1 MLRLTAPVL
10 LRIAVLAAPLAVGYA
25 CITAQENAGSIE
37 QEMSRDIGRGAV
49 ARRVGR
55 FVACGDLEPDA
66 MERVTGT
73 IDRARAAF
81 AKQFF
86 RTPPDKD
93 LRVYLFPDASSYES
107 FIQRKY
113 ARPPSSP
120 YGFYLPQSRSLV
132 MNIGTGTGTLVHE
145 MAHALADFDFPDI
158 PAWFNEGFASLFEQS
173 RFENGKIRGL
183 VNWRLKGLQKGLA
196 EGAFLPFER
205 LTSYTGRAFY
215 DGDSGFRYAEARYL
229 CLWLQEQGLLET
241 YYAKFREART
251 EDPAGFVTLK
261 AVLGRPVADVEAEF
275 VVWAKGLR
283 LTPP

>member
-1 MLRLTAPVL
+1 MFISRPVA
-10 LRIAVLAAPLAVGYA
+10 LRIAVLAAPLFAGYA
-25 CITAQENAGSIE
+25 WISAEDDPDAVAG
-37 QEMSRDIGRGAV
+37 EMKRDIGRGAA
-49 ARRVGR
+49 ARRVGP
-55 FVACGDLEPDA
+55 FVACGDLDPDA
-66 MERVTGT
+66 MDRVTGT

-93 LRVYLFPDASSYES
+93 LRVYLFPDAASYES
-107 FIQRKY
+107 FIRRKY
-113 ARPPSSP
+113 VRPPSSP

-173 RFENGKIRGL
+173 RFEDGKIRGL

-196 EGAFLPFER
+196 EGAFLPFEK
-205 LTSYTGRAFY
+205 LTSFTGREFY
-215 DGDSGFRYAEARYL
+215 EGESGFRYAEARHL

-251 EDPAGFVTLK
+251 TDPTGFVTLQ
-261 AVLGRPVADVEAEF
+261 AVLGRPVAEVEADIIE
-275 VVWAKGLR
+275 WAGKLR
-283 LTPP
+283 LSAQ